1 MKFITIPGSFS
12 EEVIDTFSVV
22 SEYDID
28 FSNSHPEC
36 CKDKDDIR
44 FKVLPDK
51 IYKEDKIYA
60 YSEDSFEIED
70 NSRVFITFNFTHYTE
85 LNIVNDFDLDY
96 DDKHEI
102 KHNPI
107 IGFNSYKEILDYK
120 HNIKLRQKHNIKDS
134 DIITFM
140 IIGTKQLNIYING
153 LIFTSH
159 DISLEPCLYRWQIV
173 CHYDNYL
180 TSEFMNGKFYYYES
194 GIIPLTLSDEKKY
207 FDKKKD
213 LTIRELATKLNIPNQ
228 EQLPLIMS
236 LLMKEFP
243 HQLDN
248 MAKGNH
254 IIKQNAIIDYERVEY
269 KTNKEKRKKK
279 HFLKKQDILKTL
291 EANKIKPNKYNSIL
305 CPSNNCNC
313 DNKNCNDRNF
323 NVFEKGYECPGI
335 DKCKYYHP
343 GNILY

>member
-12 EEVIDTFSVV
+12 EAFIDTFSVV

-159 DISLEPCLYRWQIV
+159 DIS
-173 CHYDNYL
+173 
-180 TSEFMNGKFYYYES
+180 
-194 GIIPLTLSDEKKY
+194 
-207 FDKKKD
+207 
-213 LTIRELATKLNIPNQ
+213 
-228 EQLPLIMS
+228 
-236 LLMKEFP
+236 
-243 HQLDN
+243 
-248 MAKGNH
+248 
-254 IIKQNAIIDYERVEY
+254 
-269 KTNKEKRKKK
+269 
-279 HFLKKQDILKTL
+279 
-291 EANKIKPNKYNSIL
+291 
-305 CPSNNCNC
+305 
-313 DNKNCNDRNF
+313 
-323 NVFEKGYECPGI
+323 
-335 DKCKYYHP
+335 
-343 GNILY
+343 